1 MIPWLYTYKYYIIE
15 CCYEKISI
23 NNMFEDECYANLSA
37 KGDHFCGYIYNDNY
51 LCVSDDYN
59 NKIIIWNLLN
69 KKIYKEIKYD
79 AKLGREIIAWNN
91 IYTIVGCS
99 GCIVIINIEE
109 EKVKK
114 IEIENSIIGG
124 VKKMRISNKECLIVS
139 GDNGKINIYII

>member
-1 MIPWLYTYKYYIIE
+1 M
-15 CCYEKISI
+15 
-23 NNMFEDECYANLSA
+23 
-37 KGDHFCGYIYNDNY
+37 
-51 LCVSDDYN
+51 
-59 NKIIIWNLLN
+59 N

-99 GCIVIINIEE
+99 GFIVIINIEE